1 LGSEW
6 QQQDAQQ
13 GHLAAR
19 GSATES
25 SLARDVGLELF
36 RQGQR
41 LEPLAPGSQ
50 LEANTAFTAGHW
62 NLSER
67 TAYLLLF
74 AVDSERVVH
83 WIAPSFT
90 TPGSDPASI
99 GIGTSKE
106 RQLLGSWAVFDDLAT
121 GPLQII
127 GVISEEPLRV
137 SLIESLKNEQLE
149 PEALK
154 RRFPKVDLRVFPFS
168 IVKEA
173 R

>member
-1 LGSEW
+1 
-6 QQQDAQQ
+6 
-13 GHLAAR
+13 
-19 GSATES
+19 
-25 SLARDVGLELF
+25 
-36 RQGQR
+36 
-41 LEPLAPGSQ
+41 SQ
-50 LEANTAFTAGHW
+50 LEVSTAFTAGHW

-106 RQLLGSWAVFDDLAT
+106 RRLLGSSAVFDDLAT
-121 GPLQII
+121 GPLRVI
-127 GVISEEPLRV
+127 GLITTEPLRV
-137 SLIESLKNEQLE
+137 SLIESLKGDELE

-154 RRFPKVDLRVFPFS
+154 RRFPKADLRVFPF
-168 IVKEA
+168 
-173 R
+173 